1 MLENQKQAEVL
12 WPRLVANKL
21 FRKTSGS
28 HAFVA
33 DFPLAEDDVFEP
45 EYGGGCSPDADASR
59 CVKRQRPQ
67 ERNNKTLKYKVFA
80 STWNVGGVAPPE
92 DLDLS
97 DWLDASNGPYDM
109 YVLGFQEVVPLRAR
123 NVLGADKSRIGMRW
137 NELIR
142 AALNRSPSSH
152 EQKNGGGGGGGGGGT
167 SESGNKQPQKVHPVR
182 DGGGGS
188 GGELA
193 REYRCVVS
201 KQMVGILLTVWVR
214 ADLRRFVRRASVSCV
229 GCGVMGCLGNKGA
242 VSVRFWLHDTSFCF
256 VCCHLASGGREGD
269 EAHRNADATEI
280 LARTAFPRGHAL
292 NLPQKILDH
301 DRVILLG
308 DLNYRI
314 SLPEAKTRLLVERQ
328 DWKTLLENDQLR
340 GEVCEGGAFQG
351 WHEGAIT
358 FSPTYKYY
366 PNSDT
371 YYGCGGRRGEK
382 RRAPAWCDR
391 ILWHGAGLRQEQY
404 DRCES
409 RLSDHR
415 PVRAV
420 FTVEV
425 DAPRNLNSL
434 RSFFMSERFDR
445 VASSPDR
452 LLIRTKDMNS
462 ARFTDNV

>member
-21 FRKTSGS
+21 FRKASGS

-33 DFPLAEDDVFEP
+33 DFPVAGDDDAAAFVD
-45 EYGGGCSPDADASR
+45 GDGGCSPDADASR
-59 CVKRQRPQ
+59 CVKRPRPQ
-67 ERNNKTLKYKVFA
+67 ERSKTLKYKLFA
-80 STWNVGGVAPPE
+80 STWNVGGVPPPD

-97 DWLDASNGPYDM
+97 EWLDAGDGPYDM

-123 NVLGADKSRIGMRW
+123 NVLGADKTRVGMRW
-137 NELIR
+137 IELIR
-142 AALNRSPSSH
+142 AALNRSAAAGSGSGAAAAR
-152 EQKNGGGGGGGGGGT
+152 QKD
-167 SESGNKQPQKVHPVR
+167 QQKVHPVR
-182 DGGGGS
+182 DGGGG
-188 GGELA
+188 GEDGLA

-242 VSVRFWLHDTSFCF
+242 VSVRFWLHDTSFCL
-256 VCCHLASGGREGD
+256 VCCHLASGGRDGD

-280 LARTAFPRGHAL
+280 LARTTFPRGHAL
-292 NLPQKILDH
+292 NLPHKILDH

-314 SLPEAKTRLLVERQ
+314 SLPEAKTRLLVERR

-340 GEVCEGGAFQG
+340 AEVSRAGGAFRG
-351 WHEGAIT
+351 WSEGDIA

-371 YYGCGGRRGEK
+371 YYGAGGVGGAAGRKGEK

-391 ILWHGAGLRQEQY
+391 ILWRGAGLRQTRY

-415 PVRAV
+415 PVRGV
-420 FTVEV
+420 FAVEV

-434 RSFFMSERFDR
+434 RSFFMSERFDTAR
-445 VASSPDR
+445 TSPAVDQ
-452 LLIRTKDMNS
+452 LLRKDHANS
-462 ARFTDNV
+462 ARFDETL